1 MKDVLTTCVY
11 CGCGC
16 GLYLHE
22 DEGRVTGAMASQNHP
37 VSRGNLCVK
46 GWNVHEFIHHPARL
60 SEPLIRKNGQLT
72 PASWD
77 EAIALTARR
86 LTEPLIRK
94 NGRLTPA
101 SWDEAIA
108 FTAERLAA
116 IGERTGHQGLG
127 VLASAKCTNEE
138 NFLLQK
144 FTRAVLKTNNIDH
157 CARL

>member
-1 MKDVLTTCVY
+1 MKDILTTCVY

-22 DEGRVTGAMASQNHP
+22 EHGRVTGAAPSRNHP

-46 GWNVHEFIHHPARL
+46 GWNIHQFIHHPDRL
-60 SEPLIRKNGQLT
+60 TTPLIRKNDQLT
-72 PASWD
+72 PASW
-77 EAIALTARR
+77 E
-86 LTEPLIRK
+86 
-94 NGRLTPA
+94 
-101 SWDEAIA
+101 EAIA
-108 FTAERLAA
+108 FTAARLTT
-116 IGERTGHQGLG
+116 IRDQTKHQGIG

-138 NFLLQK
+138 NYLLQK

>member
-1 MKDVLTTCVY
+1 MKDVLTTCVF

-22 DEGRVTGAMASQNHP
+22 EGGRVTGSSPSRNHP

-46 GWNVHEFIHHPARL
+46 GWNIHEFIHHPARL
-60 SEPLIRKNGQLT
+60 
-72 PASWD
+72 
-77 EAIALTARR
+77 
-86 LTEPLIRK
+86 TEPLLRK
-94 NGRLTPA
+94 DNRLTA
-101 SWDEAIA
+101 VSWDEAIA
-108 FTAERLAA
+108 FTAKRLTEIRDRTAA
-116 IGERTGHQGLG
+116 QGVG

-138 NFLLQK
+138 VFLLQK